1 MKTLI
6 FALFI
11 SASCFAQTNRFEV
24 EFIKADSLFNL
35 KYEKDMGAL
44 SKELQA
50 NLKEVCKLMQRHAIC
65 ENDERDMILEIN
77 LANDS
82 FIFCML
88 ETQGFHS
95 WKYRSF
101 RFYKFNEPGY
111 NERMIGII
119 ERMLQP

>member
-11 SASCFAQTNRFEV
+11 SASCFAQTNRFEA

-50 NLKEVCKLMQRHAIC
+50 NLIEVFNLMQQHSMC
-65 ENDERDMILEIN
+65 EADKRDMVLEIN

-95 WKYRSF
+95 CKYRSF